1 MVETVIAEI
10 DIQKFLITSPHVI
23 WMLVLIGSVAVIGI
37 VEFVKNWTRKKGTK
51 WVVLIVSLAIAIVLS
66 PLTPPLVSTI
76 IILWLLILAFSTIA
90 RNALVDG
97 MPYLVTRFM
106 GSIKPEKSEEKEK

>member
-1 MVETVIAEI
+1 MAEI
-10 DIQKFLITSPHVI
+10 DIQKFLITSPNII
-23 WMLVLIGSVAVIGI
+23 WMLVIIGSVAVIGI

-66 PLTPPLVSTI
+66 PLTPPLVATI

-90 RNALVDG
+90 RNAFVDG
-97 MPYLVTRFM
+97 MPNLVTRFM
-106 GSIKPEKSEEKEK
+106 GSIKQEKPEEKEK